1 MTVKRRATTASRG
14 TAAHSA
20 SAPASAPRSRAPAR
34 RPSKPTLPPKAGYHH
49 GDLARTLVLAAT
61 QLVEQGG
68 PAALTLREAA
78 RLAGVSV
85 AAPYRHFADREALLA
100 AVLAEGFDGLTAHTE
115 SARQAAPDAL
125 AALRAVG
132 IGYVEF
138 AVAHP
143 SVYRLMF
150 GPECDKTNHPAL
162 MAAGERALGVLVRSV
177 QDAQAAGR
185 IRPGPPETVALGGW
199 SICHGLASLYVDGL
213 LAGTLPVPIDQAAE
227 ALVDMLLAGAAV
239 VPGAAARRR

>member
-1 MTVKRRATTASRG
+1 MTAQRRVATAS
-14 TAAHSA
+14 AAR
-20 SAPASAPRSRAPAR
+20 PR
-34 RPSKPTLPPKAGYHH
+34 RPTKPVPKAKAGYHH
-49 GDLARTLVLAAT
+49 GDLARALVQAAV
-61 QLVEQGG
+61 QLVEHGG

-115 SARQAAPDAL
+115 AARRTAPDAL
-125 AALRAVG
+125 SALRAVG

-150 GPECDKTNHPAL
+150 SPACDKANHPAL
-162 MAAGERALGVLVRSV
+162 LAAGERALGVLVRAV
-177 QDAQAAGR
+177 HEAQAAGR

-199 SICHGLASLYVDGL
+199 SICHGLASLHVDGL
-213 LAGTLPVPIDQAAE
+213 LAGTLPVPIEQAAQV
-227 ALVDMLLAGAAV
+227 LVDMLLAGAAIT
-239 VPGAAARRR
+239 PPAAARRR